1 MDKETIK
8 QILVENHEFI
18 SKVELVRRDVFFED
32 TGNYVLVGSRR
43 AGKTYCL
50 LQVIKDM
57 LSKGA
62 YLSSILYI
70 NFEDE
75 RLLELKVTE
84 LSLITEAFKEMFH
97 STPVY
102 FLDEIQNIDG
112 WEKFARRLADSGER
126 VFITGSNAKMLSRE
140 IATTLGGRFLIK
152 EVYPFNFQEFLV
164 ANKITVENNWEY
176 GSQRFEIRKQFQ
188 TYFYFG
194 GFPEILKFDQKRQWL
209 DNLYQKIFYGDLVA
223 RYKIRNE
230 FALKLTVKKLA
241 ENIHD
246 EVSFNRI
253 KNIIQSTGTK
263 IGTSTVLEYVSYLE
277 ESWLVFGVK
286 NYLAKISDRE
296 TKKKY
301 YFIDNGILNL
311 FLINPGTFLL
321 ENVVAVKLRQLYGE
335 QFYYARTTNEV
346 DFYVPSKKTL
356 IQVCYSM
363 SKMETEKREINA
375 LLKINTIIKADFL
388 TIITLDEERTV
399 KVNGTD
405 INFLPVW
412 KWLLEDTLL

>member
-8 QILVENHEFI
+8 QILIENHEFI
-18 SKVELVRRDVFFED
+18 SKVELVKRDVFFEEA
-32 TGNYVLVGSRR
+32 GNYVLVGSGR
-43 AGKTYCL
+43 AGKTYCM
-50 LQVIKDM
+50 LQVIKEM

-62 YLSSILYI
+62 DLSSILYI

-75 RLLELKVTE
+75 RLLELKVSE
-84 LSLITEAFKEMFH
+84 LNLIVDAFKELF
-97 STPVY
+97 STTPVY

-112 WEKFARRLADSGER
+112 WEKFARRLADSGDK

-140 IATTLGGRFLIK
+140 IATTLGGRFIIK
-152 EVYPFNFQEFLV
+152 EIYPFNFKEYLT
-164 ANKITVENNWEY
+164 ANKIVVENNWEY
-176 GSQRFEIRKQFQ
+176 GSQRFEIRKQFES
-188 TYFYFG
+188 YFYFG

-263 IGTSTVLEYVSYLE
+263 IGTSTVLEYISFLQ

-301 YFIDNGILNL
+301 YFTDNGILNL
-311 FLINPGTFLL
+311 FLINPAIILL
-321 ENVVAVKLRQLYGE
+321 ENIVAVKLRQLYAE
-335 QFYYARTTNEV
+335 QFYYVKLNNEV
-346 DFYVPSKKTL
+346 DFYIPSEKML

-363 SKMETEKREINA
+363 RNTETEKREINT
-375 LLKINTIIKADFL
+375 LLKINEVIKAEFL
-388 TIITLDEERTV
+388 AIITLDEERTENM
-399 KVNGTD
+399 NGSE
-405 INFLPVW
+405 INILPVW
-412 KWLLEDTLL
+412 KWLLK

>member
-18 SKVELVRRDVFFED
+18 SKVELVKRDVFFEEA
-32 TGNYVLVGSRR
+32 GNYVLVGSRR
-43 AGKTYCL
+43 AGKTYCM
-50 LQVIKDM
+50 LQIIKDM

-62 YLSSILYI
+62 DLSSILYI

-75 RLLELKVTE
+75 RLLELKITD
-84 LSLITEAFKEMFH
+84 LSLIVDAFKELFTT
-97 STPVY
+97 TPVY

-140 IATTLGGRFLIK
+140 MATTLGGRFLIK
-152 EVYPFNFQEFLV
+152 EIYPLNFQEYLS
-164 ANKITVENNWEY
+164 ANKIVLKKNWEF
-176 GSQRFEIRKQFQ
+176 GSHRFEIRKQFE
-188 TYFYFG
+188 TYFYYG
-194 GFPEILKFDQKRQWL
+194 GFPEILKFAQKRQWL

-230 FALKLTVKKLA
+230 FSLKLIVKKLA

-263 IGTSTVLEYVSYLE
+263 IGTSTVLEYVSLLE

-301 YFIDNGILNL
+301 YFIDNGILTL
-311 FLINPGTFLL
+311 FLINPDTILL
-321 ENVVAVKLRQLYGE
+321 ENMVAVKLRQLYAD
-335 QFYYARTTNEV
+335 QFYYVKTTNEV
-346 DFYVPSKKTL
+346 DFYIPSRKML

-363 SKMETEKREINA
+363 SKMDTKKREMNA
-375 LLKINTIIKADFL
+375 LLKINEVIIADTL
-388 TIITLDEERTV
+388 LIITLDEERTEN
-399 KVNGTD
+399 VNGTE
-405 INFLPVW
+405 INILPVW
-412 KWLLEDTLL
+412 KWLLA

>member
-8 QILVENHEFI
+8 KILVENHELI
-18 SKVELVRRDVFFED
+18 LKVELVKRDVFFED
-32 TGNYVLVGSRR
+32 AGNYVLVGSRR
-43 AGKTYCL
+43 AGKTYCM

-57 LSKGA
+57 LSRGTD
-62 YLSSILYI
+62 LSSIFYI

-84 LSLITEAFKEMFH
+84 LNLMVDAFKELFTT
-97 STPVY
+97 TPIY

-112 WEKFARRLADSGER
+112 WEKFARRLADAGSR

-140 IATTLGGRFLIK
+140 IATTLGGRFIIK
-152 EVYPFNFQEFLV
+152 EIYPYNFQEYLT
-164 ANKITVENNWEY
+164 ANLIELENNWKY
-176 GSQRFEIRKQFQ
+176 GAQRFEIRKHFE
-188 TYFYFG
+188 TYFYYG
-194 GFPEILKFDQKRQWL
+194 GFPEILRFKEKRQWL

-263 IGTSTVLEYVSYLE
+263 IGTSTVLEYISFLE

-301 YFIDNGILNL
+301 YFIDNGILSL
-311 FLINPGTFLL
+311 FLINPATILL
-321 ENVVAVKLRQLYGE
+321 ENMVAVKLRQLYAD
-335 QFYYARTTNEV
+335 QFYYVKTSNEV
-346 DFYVPSKKTL
+346 DFYIPSKKML
-356 IQVCYSM
+356 IQVCYMM
-363 SKMETEKREINA
+363 SKTDTEKREMNA
-375 LLKINTIIKADFL
+375 LLKINEVIKADYL
-388 TIITLDEERTV
+388 TIITLDEER
-399 KVNGTD
+399 KKNVNGLE
-405 INFLPVW
+405 INIIPIL
-412 KWLLEDTLL
+412 KWLLA

>member
-18 SKVELVRRDVFFED
+18 AKVELVKRDVFFEEA
-32 TGNYVLVGSRR
+32 GNYVLVGSRR
-43 AGKTYCL
+43 AGKTYCM
-50 LQVIKDM
+50 LQIIKYM
-57 LSKGA
+57 LSQGVD
-62 YLSSILYI
+62 LSTILYF

-75 RLLELKVTE
+75 RLLELKAAD
-84 LSLITEAFKEMFH
+84 LSLIADTFKELF
-97 STPVY
+97 STTPIY

-112 WEKFARRLADSGER
+112 WEKFARRLADAGSR

-152 EVYPFNFQEFLV
+152 EIYPLNFQEYLA
-164 ANKITVENNWEY
+164 ANKIALEKNWEY
-176 GSQRFEIRKQFQ
+176 GSQRFEIRKHFE

-194 GFPEILKFDQKRQWL
+194 GFPEILKFAEKRQWL

-263 IGTSTVLEYVSYLE
+263 IGTSTVLEYVSFLE

-286 NYLAKISDRE
+286 NYLAKISERE

-301 YFIDNGILNL
+301 YFMDNGILTL
-311 FLINPGTFLL
+311 FLINPATILL
-321 ENVVAVKLRQLYGE
+321 ENIVAVKLRQLYAD
-335 QFYYARTTNEV
+335 QFYYVKANNEV
-346 DFYVPSKKTL
+346 DFYIPTRKML
-356 IQVCYSM
+356 IQVCYTM
-363 SKMETEKREINA
+363 SKIDTEKREMNA
-375 LLKINTIIKADFL
+375 LLKINELIKADYL
-388 TIITLDEERTV
+388 IIITLDEQRTEI
-399 KVNGTD
+399 VNGFE
-405 INFLPVW
+405 INILPVW
-412 KWLLEDTLL
+412 KWLID

>member
-1 MDKETIK
+1 
-8 QILVENHEFI
+8 
-18 SKVELVRRDVFFED
+18 
-32 TGNYVLVGSRR
+32 
-43 AGKTYCL
+43 
-50 LQVIKDM
+50 
-57 LSKGA
+57 
-62 YLSSILYI
+62 
-70 NFEDE
+70 
-75 RLLELKVTE
+75 
-84 LSLITEAFKEMFH
+84 
-97 STPVY
+97 
-102 FLDEIQNIDG
+102 
-112 WEKFARRLADSGER
+112 
-126 VFITGSNAKMLSRE
+126 MLSRE

>member
-8 QILVENHEFI
+8 KILVENHELI
-18 SKVELVRRDVFFED
+18 LKVELVKRDMFFED
-32 TGNYVLVGSRR
+32 AGNYVLVGSRR
-43 AGKTYCL
+43 AGKTYCM

-57 LSKGA
+57 LSRGTD
-62 YLSSILYI
+62 LSSIFYV

-84 LSLITEAFKEMFH
+84 LSLMVDAFKELFTT
-97 STPVY
+97 TPIY
-102 FLDEIQNIDG
+102 FLDEIQNIEG
-112 WEKFARRLADSGER
+112 WEKFARRLADAGSR

-140 IATTLGGRFLIK
+140 IATTLGGRFIIK
-152 EVYPFNFQEFLV
+152 EIYPFNFQEYLT
-164 ANKITVENNWEY
+164 ANLIVLEKNWKY
-176 GSQRFEIRKQFQ
+176 GAQRFEIRKHFE
-188 TYFYFG
+188 TYFYYG
-194 GFPEILKFDQKRQWL
+194 GFPEILRFKEKRQWL

-263 IGTSTVLEYVSYLE
+263 IGTSTVLEYVSFLE

-301 YFIDNGILNL
+301 YFIDNGILTL
-311 FLINPGTFLL
+311 FLINPATILL
-321 ENVVAVKLRQLYGE
+321 ENMVAVKLRQLYAD
-335 QFYYARTTNEV
+335 QFYYVKTSNEV
-346 DFYVPSKKTL
+346 DFYIPSKKML
-356 IQVCYSM
+356 IQVCYTL
-363 SKMETEKREINA
+363 SKTETEKREMNA
-375 LLKINTIIKADFL
+375 LLKINEVIKADYL
-388 TIITLDEERTV
+388 TIITLDEER
-399 KVNGTD
+399 KENVNGRE
-405 INFLPVW
+405 INITPIW
-412 KWLLEDTLL
+412 KWLIA

>member
-18 SKVELVRRDVFFED
+18 SKVELVKRDVFFEEA
-32 TGNYVLVGSRR
+32 GNYVLVGSRR
-43 AGKTYCL
+43 AGKTYCM
-50 LQVIKDM
+50 LQIIKDM
-57 LSKGA
+57 LSQDID
-62 YLSSILYI
+62 LSSILYI

-75 RLLELKVTE
+75 RLLELKITD
-84 LSLITEAFKEMFH
+84 LSLIVDAFKELFTT
-97 STPVY
+97 TPVY

-152 EVYPFNFQEFLV
+152 EIYPFNFQEYLS
-164 ANKITVENNWEY
+164 ANKIALEKNWEY
-176 GSQRFEIRKQFQ
+176 GSQRFEIRKQFE
-188 TYFYFG
+188 TYFYYG
-194 GFPEILKFDQKRQWL
+194 GFPEILKFAQKRQWL

-230 FALKLTVKKLA
+230 FALKLIVKKLA

-263 IGTSTVLEYVSYLE
+263 IGTSTVLEYVSFLE

-301 YFIDNGILNL
+301 YFIDNGILTL
-311 FLINPGTFLL
+311 FLINPATILL
-321 ENVVAVKLRQLYGE
+321 ENMVAVKLRQLYAD
-335 QFYYARTTNEV
+335 QFYYVKTTNEV
-346 DFYVPSKKTL
+346 DFYIPSRKML

-363 SKMETEKREINA
+363 SKMDTEKREMNA
-375 LLKINTIIKADFL
+375 LLKINEVIMADYL
-388 TIITLDEERTV
+388 IIITLDEERTEN
-399 KVNGTD
+399 VNGSE
-405 INFLPVW
+405 INILPVW
-412 KWLLEDTLL
+412 KWLLETV

>member
-1 MDKETIK
+1 
-8 QILVENHEFI
+8 
-18 SKVELVRRDVFFED
+18 
-32 TGNYVLVGSRR
+32 
-43 AGKTYCL
+43 
-50 LQVIKDM
+50 
-57 LSKGA
+57 
-62 YLSSILYI
+62 LYI

-75 RLLELKVTE
+75 RLLELKITE
-84 LSLITEAFKEMFH
+84 LSLIVDAFKELFTT
-97 STPVY
+97 TPVY
-102 FLDEIQNIDG
+102 FLDEVQNIVG

-152 EVYPFNFQEFLV
+152 EIYPFNFQEYLS
-164 ANKITVENNWEY
+164 ANKIALENNWEY
-176 GSQRFEIRKQFQ
+176 GSQRFEIRKQFE
-188 TYFYFG
+188 TYFYYG
-194 GFPEILKFDQKRQWL
+194 GFPEILKFAQKRQWL

-263 IGTSTVLEYVSYLE
+263 IGTSTVLEYISLLE

-301 YFIDNGILNL
+301 YFIDNGILTL
-311 FLINPGTFLL
+311 FLINPATILL
-321 ENVVAVKLRQLYGE
+321 ENMVAVKLRQLYAD
-335 QFYYARTTNEV
+335 QFYYVKTTNEV
-346 DFYVPSKKTL
+346 DFYIPSRKML

-363 SKMETEKREINA
+363 GKMDTEKREMNA
-375 LLKINTIIKADFL
+375 LLKINEAIKADHL
-388 TIITLDEERTV
+388 VIITLDEERAEM
-399 KVNGTD
+399 VNGSE
-405 INFLPVW
+405 INILPVW
-412 KWLLEDTLL
+412 KWLLA